1 VTALRTCALAALA
14 SHVLD
19 LIAGEPQVAE
29 HQFLLAQLQAAG
41 GGGSWRRGVRLAL
54 QQPLAYGSPAD
65 TLLLALAWHLGLS
78 AGEALCVALA
88 AAVEEEP
95 MVGRVI
101 AYLQQPMGGARP
113 TLGLLATALAA
124 ELPDALP
131 PLFALAAGEA
141 VSSGLLTLH
150 NEQAPLPER
159 SIALAQPLALALHG
173 ADGAWP
179 GALPSPAAP
188 VPLPPSLHAE
198 ARRRAH
204 ALAAGELRLLVVRS
218 GAPAE
223 GQAVA
228 AAVAAALE
236 LQPLYL
242 QLSAAVAGLGPYLYL
257 RGRVPVFCAEL
268 APGEHRPLPAIPAYR
283 GPVLVVCG
291 PDGAV
296 ELEGEIA
303 LSWTPPVPSRGERAL
318 LWQQALPAG
327 TDARPVQNGGPA
339 LEAELG
345 VVPPEGEAAA
355 PSQVYDLAHELAGTH
370 RHSSG
375 RIAQLGRIAG
385 YNARLHGRAT
395 VEPEDVYAA
404 AWSGDGASLETLAQP
419 LPERIPD
426 AALVAGPALQRD
438 LQGLLLRCRARDG
451 LVDGLGAS
459 AQARYRPGVRAL
471 FVGASGAGKTLAA
484 GWLATQLQMPLY
496 RVDLAAVTSKYI
508 GETEKN
514 LAQLLARAEQS
525 EIILLFDEADSLF
538 GKRTDVQQA
547 NDRFANAQTNYLL
560 QRIET
565 YDGICVLTSNSR
577 SRFDQ
582 AFTRR
587 LDMIVEFPSPGMR
600 ERRALWLAHL
610 GIEHDL
616 DATAVNQLAA
626 AADLAG
632 GHIRNVVLSA
642 AVLARSAGRPIHYGD
657 VLAGLGDE
665 YHKLGRQLPSELE
678 ALVASGA
685 WQQ

>member
-1 VTALRTCALAALA
+1 MGKTAPGLAEEARQELRHAAGLPGHDNGAAPVTALRTCALAALA

-29 HQFLLAQLQAAG
+29 HHFLLAQLQAAG
-41 GGGSWRRGVRLAL
+41 GPGGWRKGVRLAL
-54 QQPLAYGSPAD
+54 QQPIEYGDPAD

-141 VSSGLLTLH
+141 VSSGLLMLH
-150 NEQAPLPER
+150 GEQAPLPER

-179 GALPSPAAP
+179 GALLGPAAP

-204 ALAAGELRLLVVRS
+204 ALGAGELRLLVVRS

-236 LQPLYL
+236 LQPLHL
-242 QLSAAVAGLGPYLYL
+242 QLSAVVAGLGPYLYL
-257 RGRVPVFCAEL
+257 RGRVPVFCAEP
-268 APGEHRPLPAIPAYR
+268 APGEHKPLPAIPAYQ

-296 ELEGEIA
+296 ELEGETA
-303 LSWTPPVPSRGERAL
+303 LSWTPPVPGREERAL
-318 LWQQALPAG
+318 LWQQALSKGGGEGAG
-327 TDARPVQNGGPA
+327 QDGG
-339 LEAELG
+339 
-345 VVPPEGEAAA
+345 
-355 PSQVYDLAHELAGTH
+355 QDLAQELAKTH

-385 YNARLHGRAT
+385 YNARLHGRVN

-419 LPERIPD
+419 LSERIPD

-525 EIILLFDEADSLF
+525 EVILLFDEADSLF
-538 GKRTDVQQA
+538 GKRTDIQQA

-565 YDGICVLTSNSR
+565 YDGICVLTSNTR

-587 LDMIVEFPSPGMR
+587 LDVIIEFPTPSPQ

-610 GIEHDL
+610 GNGHVLTGQDI
-616 DATAVNQLAA
+616 NRLAA
-626 AADLAG
+626 VTDLAG
-632 GHIRNVVLSA
+632 GHVRNVVLSA
-642 AVLARSAGRPIHYGD
+642 AVIAHSAGRTINYQDILMGM
-657 VLAGLGDE
+657 GDE
-665 YHKLGRQLPSELE
+665 YRKLGRQLPVEL
-678 ALVASGA
+678 
-685 WQQ
+685 